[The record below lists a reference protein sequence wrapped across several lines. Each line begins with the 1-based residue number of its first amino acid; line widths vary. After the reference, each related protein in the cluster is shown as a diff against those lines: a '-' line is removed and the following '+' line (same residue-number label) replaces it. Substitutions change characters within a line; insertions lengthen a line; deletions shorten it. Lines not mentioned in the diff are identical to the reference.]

1 MIEYLT
7 ITEIIEMS
15 YTKVLGIDGLVRDN
29 SSGAIINTND
39 KARAAYLAK
48 RKAAEIQQLEKRNM
62 QNQIA
67 VLEQRV
73 NDIDNKLDTI
83 INILKNST
91 V

>member
-1 MIEYLT
+1 MLYSEYLT
-7 ITEIIEMS
+7 IEMS

-83 INILKNST
+83 INILKNSA